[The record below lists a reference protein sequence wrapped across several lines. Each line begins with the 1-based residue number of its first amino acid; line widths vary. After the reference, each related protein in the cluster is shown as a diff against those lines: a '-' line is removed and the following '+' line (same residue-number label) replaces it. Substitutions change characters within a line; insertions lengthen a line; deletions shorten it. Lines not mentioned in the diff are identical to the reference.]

1 MSVGRSSATP
11 DSHAA
16 EALAA
21 RPFHQF
27 LVHHRAPD
35 LIGDADR
42 GAQRRLGERDG
53 EFLAAVAR
61 GDVLT
66 PDDLLHRNG
75 NEAQDLIAGEMSEP
89 IVESLEVIDVA
100 HQQSERLVAGLGFC
114 DRAVKLGIEELP
126 VGERRQRIGQT
137 LGPNGLE
144 ILLQLLDLF
153 ARSG

>member
-1 MSVGRSSATP
+1 MLGGVEAFIGALEQGLRRVGRPQQRHADR

-42 GAQRRLGERDG
+42 GAQRRLRQRDG
-53 EFLAAVAR
+53 EFLAAVPR

-66 PDDLLHRNG
+66 PDDLLDRNG
-75 NEAQDLIAGEMSEP
+75 N
-89 IVESLEVIDVA
+89 
-100 HQQSERLVAGLGFC
+100 
-114 DRAVKLGIEELP
+114 
-126 VGERRQRIGQT
+126 
-137 LGPNGLE
+137 
-144 ILLQLLDLF
+144 
-153 ARSG
+153 